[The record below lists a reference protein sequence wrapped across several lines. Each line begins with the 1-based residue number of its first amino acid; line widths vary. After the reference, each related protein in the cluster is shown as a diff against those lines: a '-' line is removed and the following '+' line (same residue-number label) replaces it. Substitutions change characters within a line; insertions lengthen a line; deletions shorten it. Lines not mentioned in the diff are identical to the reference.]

1 MESMNNKYQARLNAL
16 KAELIIREKT
26 RNQSERGYQKVVSMI
41 QKLEKKIG
49 QSTSRS

>member
-1 MESMNNKYQARLNAL
+1 MQSMDTKQQARLNAL

-49 QSTSRS
+49 QSTFRS